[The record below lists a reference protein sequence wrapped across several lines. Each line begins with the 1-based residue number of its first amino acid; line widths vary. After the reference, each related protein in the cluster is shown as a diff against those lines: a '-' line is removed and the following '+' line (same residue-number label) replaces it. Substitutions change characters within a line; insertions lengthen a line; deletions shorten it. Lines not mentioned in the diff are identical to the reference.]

1 MRLGTPSSPTALIPL
16 AGEAVG
22 TTAYPELRHCFISET
37 PLLDERTMDSLIP
50 VFTLI
55 FGAVVGV
62 VATWLALHAKW
73 HRGFDD
79 GRAASATELAALN
92 ERVAA
97 KDRELQKLQES
108 FDEEA
113 AVSDS
118 LRHENARLQANLEG
132 ERRAAHERAE
142 SFKQAAEALAE
153 KFKALSRDA
162 LKDNNQE
169 FLNLAR
175 ATLEKFQATAKG
187 DLEQRQQ
194 AIDQLVKPLRESL
207 DKVDGKI
214 EEMERIRAGAYSGLI
229 EQVKTLAASQQQLQ
243 SETGNLVKALRT
255 PHIRGRWGE
264 IQLRRVVEL
273 AGMLQYC
280 DFTEQASVATEDSR
294 IRPDVIVRLPGNR
307 TIVVDAKV
315 PFEAFYESIS
325 TTDDVVRLDR
335 LKEHARLVRT
345 HIGNLS
351 RKSYWE
357 TVQPTPEF
365 VLLFLP
371 GENFYSAAL
380 EQDPKLIEDGI
391 NQRVII
397 ATPTTLIALLKAIS
411 YGWQQEQRAA
421 NADEVG
427 KLGKELYDRMRTFIN
442 YFADIGR
449 NLDRALESYNKG
461 VGSLEARVLVTA
473 RKFKERGA
481 IAGEEIDTLEP
492 VDKSTRVLNLDEGGL
507 FPELVAAEPV
517 DDDEDDESLPLLSSK
532 TAAGQG

>member
-1 MRLGTPSSPTALIPL
+1 MDNLLPVVLIL
-16 AGEAVG
+16 
-22 TTAYPELRHCFISET
+22 
-37 PLLDERTMDSLIP
+37 
-50 VFTLI
+50 
-55 FGAVVGV
+55 FGAVLGAT
-62 VATWLALHAKW
+62 ATWLALRAKSK
-73 HRGFDD
+73 RSYED
-79 GRAASATELAALN
+79 GQAGSATEIATLS
-92 ERVAA
+92 ERLAA
-97 KDRELQKLQES
+97 KDRESQKLQQA
-108 FDEEA
+108 FD
-113 AVSDS
+113 
-118 LRHENARLQANLEG
+118 
-132 ERRAAHERAE
+132 HERTEHARAKDETSTLRAQLAAEQRGAREREE
-142 SFKQAAEALAE
+142 SFKQATSELAE

-175 ATLEKFQATAKG
+175 ATLEQFQTKAKG

-194 AIDQLVKPLRESL
+194 AIDQLVKPLKESL
-207 DKVDGKI
+207 EKVDGKI
-214 EEMERIRAGAYSGLI
+214 GEIEKARAGAYAELR
-229 EQVKTLAASQQQLQ
+229 EQVRGLATSQMQLQ
-243 SETGNLVKALRT
+243 AETGNLVKALRT

-273 AGMLQYC
+273 AGMIQYC
-280 DFTEQASVATEDSR
+280 DFNEQETITNEDGR

-315 PFEAFYESIS
+315 PFEAFYESV
-325 TTDDVVRLDR
+325 TTSDEVIRLER

-345 HIGNLS
+345 HIGHLS

-357 TVQPTPEF
+357 ALQPTPEF

-391 NQRVII
+391 NQKVII

-427 KLGKELYDRMRTFIN
+427 KLGKELYDRLRTFLTHLSE
-442 YFADIGR
+442 IGK
-449 NLDRALESYNKG
+449 NLDRAIESYNRG

-473 RKFKERGA
+473 RKFKDRGV
-481 IAGEEIDTLEP
+481 ITGEEIESPEP
-492 VDKSTRVLNLDEGGL
+492 IDKSARALSLDEGGL
-507 FPELVAAEPV
+507 FPELIAPQADEEA
-517 DDDEDDESLPLLSSK
+517 DDDAFPLLSSK
-532 TAAGQG
+532 TAGAQGGS

>member
-1 MRLGTPSSPTALIPL
+1 MENLLPIISLLAGALI
-16 AGEAVG
+16 
-22 TTAYPELRHCFISET
+22 
-37 PLLDERTMDSLIP
+37 
-50 VFTLI
+50 
-55 FGAVVGV
+55 GAALV
-62 VATWLALHAKW
+62 WLFFSSKS
-73 HRGFDD
+73 RRSFDD
-79 GRAASATELAALN
+79 GRAESATEIATLN
-92 ERVAA
+92 ERVTAR
-97 KDRELQKLQES
+97 DREL
-108 FDEEA
+108 
-113 AVSDS
+113 
-118 LRHENARLQANLEG
+118 ARLKETIDTQGRDLATAKDQNAILRADVEG
-132 ERRAAHERAE
+132 ERRAAQERNDAFRKVTE
-142 SFKQAAEALAE
+142 ELAE

-175 ATLEKFQATAKG
+175 ATLEKTQATAKG

-194 AIDQLVKPLRESL
+194 AIDQLVQPLKKSL
-207 DKVDGKI
+207 DDVDGKI
-214 EEMERIRAGAYSGLI
+214 RDLEKARAGAYAELR
-229 EQVKTLAASQQQLQ
+229 EQVRALATSQNQLQ
-243 SETGNLVKALRT
+243 AETGNLVKALRT

-280 DFTEQASVATEDSR
+280 DFTEQETVTSEDGR

-325 TTDDVVRLDR
+325 TTDDVVRLER
-335 LKEHARLVRT
+335 LKEHARLVRM
-345 HIGNLS
+345 HIGALS

-427 KLGKELYDRMRTFIN
+427 RLGKELYDRLRTFVN
-442 YFADIGR
+442 YFADIGK
-449 NLDRALESYNKG
+449 NLDRALESYNRG

-481 IAGEEIDTLEP
+481 IAGEDAEAIEP
-492 VDKSTRVLNLDEGGL
+492 IDKSSRALTLDEGGL
-507 FPELVAAEPV
+507 FPELVAGEPIGEAASEENTP
-517 DDDEDDESLPLLSSK
+517 EDRHPLFSSK
-532 TAAGQG
+532 SASG

>member
-1 MRLGTPSSPTALIPL
+1 MEP
-16 AGEAVG
+16 
-22 TTAYPELRHCFISET
+22 
-37 PLLDERTMDSLIP
+37 LIP
-50 VFTLI
+50 VLTLL
-55 FGAVVGV
+55 FGALVGGA
-62 VATWLALHAKW
+62 VAWLALHAKS
-73 HRGFDD
+73 HRAFDD
-79 GRAASATELAALN
+79 GQAASATEIAALQ
-92 ERVAA
+92 ERLAA
-97 KDRELQKLQES
+97 KDRELQKLQET
-108 FDEEA
+108 FDAEVIE
-113 AVSDS
+113 SNG
-118 LRHENARLQANLEG
+118 LRADNVRWQAELEG
-132 ERRAAHERAE
+132 ERRAAKERSE
-142 SFKQAAEALAE
+142 SFKRVTDELAE

-162 LKDNNQE
+162 LKDNNEE

-175 ATLEKFQATAKG
+175 ATLERFQATAKG

-194 AIDQLVKPLRESL
+194 AIDLLVKPLKESL
-207 DKVDGKI
+207 EKVDGKI
-214 EEMERIRAGAYSGLI
+214 SEIEKARTGAYAELR
-229 EQVKTLAASQQQLQ
+229 EQVRSLATSQIQLQ
-243 SETGNLVKALRT
+243 NETGNLVKALRT

-273 AGMLQYC
+273 AGMVQYC
-280 DFTEQASVATEDSR
+280 DFNEQETVTNEDGR

-315 PFEAFYESIS
+315 PFEAFYESIT
-325 TTDDVVRLDR
+325 TTDDTLRLER

-345 HIGNLS
+345 HIGALS

-427 KLGKELYDRMRTFIN
+427 KLGKELYDRLRTFVN

-481 IAGEEIDTLEP
+481 ITGEEVESIEP
-492 VDKSTRVLNLDEGGL
+492 IDKSTRTLNLDEGGL
-507 FPELVAAEPV
+507 FPELVASETESA
-517 DDDEDDESLPLLSSK
+517 EDDFPLLKSA
-532 TAAGQG
+532 AAGEKS